1 MRLFSRPGKVALTR
15 LEPGQ
20 ASACAALHASAFAHP
35 WSELEFERLIAADTN
50 YADAAL
56 EGKTLMGFILSRV
69 AADEAEVLTIVVGAR
84 WRGRGVGRALLER
97 HLERLGTA
105 GARTLFLEVNADNAP
120 ARALYARTG
129 FAEVGRRKAYYAAP
143 AGTPR
148 ADALI
153 LRRSLR

>member
-1 MRLFSRPGKVALTR
+1 MALFSRPGKPALAG
-15 LEPGQ
+15 LEPGH
-20 ASACAALHASAFAHP
+20 APACAALHGSAFAHG
-35 WSELEFERLIAADTN
+35 WSEIEFERLIAADTS

-56 EGKTLMGFILSRV
+56 EGKTLAGFILSRL

-84 WRGRGVGRALLER
+84 WRDRGLGRALLQR
-97 HLERLGTA
+97 HFERLSAA
-105 GARTLFLEVNADNAP
+105 GARTLFLDVNADNAP

-129 FAEVGRRKAYYAAP
+129 FAEVGRRDAYYAAS

>member
-1 MRLFSRPGKVALTR
+1 MALFSRPGKPVLAGLA
-15 LEPGQ
+15 PGD
-20 ASACAALHASAFAHP
+20 AAACAALHGSAFAHGWP
-35 WSELEFERLIAADTN
+35 EIEFERLIAADTS

-56 EGKTLMGFILSRV
+56 EGRTLAGFILSRV
-69 AADEAEVLTIVVGAR
+69 AADEAEVLTIVVGGR
-84 WRGRGVGRALLER
+84 WRSRGFGRALMER
-97 HLERLGTA
+97 HLDRLAAT
-105 GARTLFLEVNADNAP
+105 GARTLFLDVNADNAP

-143 AGTPR
+143 EGAPR